1 MKTMVIAVSGY
12 SGAGKS
18 TVVSHLSRVLN
29 CPALFFDDYASR
41 TNFPTD
47 LNAWLKEGGDPDAV
61 STPLLRNH
69 LIQLKSGQPIEQVK
83 GNGWAKEYG
92 IGHSGKE
99 ANTLMPGP
107 LIMVEEPFGRE
118 RTELQGL
125 IDFVIYLDL
134 EPEIALARRVHDLI
148 QHLRNDSES
157 LINLLDHFLF
167 DYLYGG
173 VRDMYYETG
182 KKVKANA
189 DLIMDANKN
198 IDDIV
203 LEIAEWIRKMQGC

>member
-1 MKTMVIAVSGY
+1 MKTRVIAVSGY

-18 TVVSHLSRVLN
+18 TVVSQLSKSLN

-41 TNFPTD
+41 RDFPND
-47 LNAWLKEGGDPDAV
+47 LNAWLKEGGDPNAV
-61 STPLLRNH
+61 STPLLQNH
-69 LIQLKSGQPIEQVK
+69 LIQLRSGQPIERVK

-92 IGHSGKE
+92 IGHSEKE
-99 ANTLMPGP
+99 VMTIMPGP
-107 LIMVEEPFGRE
+107 LILIEEPFGGERRE
-118 RTELQGL
+118 LKDL

-134 EPEIALARRVHDLI
+134 EPEIALARRIHDLI

-173 VRDMYYETG
+173 IRDMYFETG
-182 KKVKANA
+182 KKVKANS
-189 DLIMDANKN
+189 DLIIDANKN
-198 IDDIV
+198 IDGIV
-203 LEIAEWIRKMQGC
+203 LEISEWIVKMQGC